1 METIRSIGRQYSN
14 SKRTTRRD
22 SDGDGD
28 GKGVFKA
35 ADVLDLH
42 YALNYLLR
50 WECFNNYLFTTSY
63 QTRSEFYKLYCP
75 LYL

>member
-1 METIRSIGRQYSN
+1 MPLTAKDMETIRSIGRQYSN
-14 SKRTTRRD
+14 SKRTTHRD

-28 GKGVFKA
+28 GKGEFKA

-50 WECFNNYLFTTSY
+50 WECFNNCFIYYLISNEE
-63 QTRSEFYKLYCP
+63 RIL
-75 LYL
+75 